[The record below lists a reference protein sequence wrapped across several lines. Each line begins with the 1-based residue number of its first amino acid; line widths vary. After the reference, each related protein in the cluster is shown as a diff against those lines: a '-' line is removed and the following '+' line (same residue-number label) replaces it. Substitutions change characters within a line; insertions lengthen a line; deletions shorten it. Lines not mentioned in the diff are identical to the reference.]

1 MQDTLELLGSAA
13 DEPGDPETVPGL
25 HGSPRHEPHH
35 TAPFQPPLFCLG
47 RDVCLVLCVAASSLM
62 QSRSK
67 RAAGLARRIAS
78 FLPFA
83 GGCADSLG
91 IFLIFFCS
99 CECLGRVHKSFLTV
113 PVGNFDAS
121 SCRRLEG
128 SITAARKR
136 LNLAGVAR
144 APHRQPVASFPLGAH
159 SSDPKGYLS
168 SQRPMVST
176 TPSSSP
182 KFPWY
187 RNNRCQ
193 YRNNQS

>member
-1 MQDTLELLGSAA
+1 MRKKKQTQRAHAISLKHIQVSRAGRREHLMQDTLELLGSAA

-35 TAPFQPPLFCLG
+35 AAPFQPPLFCLG

-91 IFLIFFCS
+91 IFLIFF
-99 CECLGRVHKSFLTV
+99 LFLRVF
-113 PVGNFDAS
+113 G
-121 SCRRLEG
+121 
-128 SITAARKR
+128 
-136 LNLAGVAR
+136 
-144 APHRQPVASFPLGAH
+144 
-159 SSDPKGYLS
+159 
-168 SQRPMVST
+168 
-176 TPSSSP
+176 PSS
-182 KFPWY
+182 
-187 RNNRCQ
+187 
-193 YRNNQS
+193 